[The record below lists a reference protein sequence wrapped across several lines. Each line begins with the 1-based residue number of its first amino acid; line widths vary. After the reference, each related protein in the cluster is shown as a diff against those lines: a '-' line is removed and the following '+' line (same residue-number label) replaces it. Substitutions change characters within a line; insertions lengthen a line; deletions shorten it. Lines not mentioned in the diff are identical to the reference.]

1 MKEIRNIEYINYSVF
16 CFAGYDRKLPGF
28 PRYTVLGSD
37 ESGEYSL
44 KVSNAT
50 LEDDAVY
57 ECQVGPATNN
67 RPIRASARL
76 NVMRKYFE
84 YLNCC
89 LIREIKF
96 DRYSSNDFNSNFVFS
111 VPPTKI
117 EIAGVQPGSR
127 MTIREN
133 EAVEL
138 RCVVHD
144 AKPKA
149 TIVWFRENTE
159 FITGKI

>member
-1 MKEIRNIEYINYSVF
+1 MKRVDLELQPNYH
-16 CFAGYDRKLPGF
+16 L
-28 PRYTVLGSD
+28 
-37 ESGEYSL
+37 
-44 KVSNAT
+44 
-50 LEDDAVY
+50 
-57 ECQVGPATNN
+57 
-67 RPIRASARL
+67 
-76 NVMRKYFE
+76 YF
-84 YLNCC
+84 
-89 LIREIKF
+89 I
-96 DRYSSNDFNSNFVFS
+96 

-159 FITGKI
+159 FITGKID

>member
-1 MKEIRNIEYINYSVF
+1 MVFDNLKRVDSELQPNYHF
-16 CFAGYDRKLPGF
+16 
-28 PRYTVLGSD
+28 
-37 ESGEYSL
+37 
-44 KVSNAT
+44 
-50 LEDDAVY
+50 
-57 ECQVGPATNN
+57 
-67 RPIRASARL
+67 
-76 NVMRKYFE
+76 YF
-84 YLNCC
+84 
-89 LIREIKF
+89 I
-96 DRYSSNDFNSNFVFS
+96 

-159 FITGKI
+159 FITGKID

>member
-1 MKEIRNIEYINYSVF
+1 M
-16 CFAGYDRKLPGF
+16 
-28 PRYTVLGSD
+28 GSD
-37 ESGEYSL
+37 ASGEYSL

-76 NVMRKYFE
+76 NVMRKY
-84 YLNCC
+84 YHVLK
-89 LIREIKF
+89 LSIL
-96 DRYSSNDFNSNFVFS
+96 DTFVFLKKCRLRNILIYNFS
-111 VPPTKI
+111 FVVPPTKI

-159 FITGKI
+159 FITGKIQPTNNLMRNRTIFDA